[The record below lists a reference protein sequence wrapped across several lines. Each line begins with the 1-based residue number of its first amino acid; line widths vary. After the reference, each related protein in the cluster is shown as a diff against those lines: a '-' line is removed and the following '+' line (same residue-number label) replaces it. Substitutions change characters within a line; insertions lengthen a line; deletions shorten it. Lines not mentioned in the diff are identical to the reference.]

1 MFAMFG
7 RRRFAFIAIP
17 LLLVSRADA
26 APPTISNISL
36 RGLRTGATTTVV
48 LTGADLLPEPRLL
61 LSVPIAQQAVKEG
74 ATANQVQIDVTLD
87 AVTPPGIYQLRL
99 ATAGGIS
106 APLAVGVDALTEM
119 PFADE
124 VATLP
129 VALNGALQ
137 GSNVLRTSF
146 TGAKGQQ
153 IVVEVEGRRLGVELN
168 PVVHLLDSRGVQV
181 AWAQP
186 TSALAGDARLTAELP
201 ADGRYTVEL
210 HDVLYR
216 GPGPGS
222 FRLKIGTF
230 RYADMVYPLGVR
242 RGTKSPLEFVSSN
255 LPAGL
260 KAEAVDAPAP
270 GQFAAP
276 WPAAELISGGR
287 PRLIYSEHDELT
299 ETPVAADGPPQK
311 LGVPMAVSGRL
322 SAAREEDR
330 YQLMATPGQALR
342 IELLAA
348 RAGSPLDGV
357 LSIRN
362 MQGAELAKSD
372 DQPSTSDPG
381 LDFTVPA
388 GADSL
393 LLVIKDLEGRGGHG
407 FVYRLSITPQG
418 TPDFG
423 LTLFADREPLPRQG
437 VAVMR
442 VRAERRGYNGP
453 IKLSFVGLPGGV
465 RVAGDEIPAGATD
478 TLVTLEAGDQQT
490 APAIATVVGEST
502 EPNTS
507 ICRIARLAG
516 GAVGQYQPWLA
527 RELAFSGTPPL
538 PLSVAWGAASTD
550 NRLPLGARLPLEVQ
564 VARAAGIAGPVR
576 LSLLMTQII
585 PKKTIKE
592 NNQDKQVDDLD
603 RALRLD
609 GTPTIAADQTAGV
622 AMLLVP
628 RDLPP
633 IPYDLAVQAELLSAD
648 GKAVL
653 ATAVTPARRMTPTS
667 PITLAVSGDAKV
679 EAKAGSGETGKL
691 TGSVQ
696 RLGDF
701 KAPLIVTLAGLPPE
715 LPASELTLAPDQ
727 TEFALAVSFP
737 FGSPPGA
744 LANVRMVA
752 QDRTNPQTV
761 LASNEIPVAINV
773 VPGGPPPAL
782 YRLFEDESSF
792 LARLTEGGGKI
803 ALESADRYSGTA
815 SLSVTPDQKFRSKLP
830 GLGVNI
836 AENPGEGEYRYL
848 RFAWKKRGGANIL
861 LQMAANGAFGP
872 QRGAAGPS
880 FRYEAG
886 LSQNPFN
893 AAAVRIDEK
902 LPAEWTVVTRDLF
915 ADFGAFHLDGL
926 ALTASDGEAALFD
939 QIYLARTADD
949 LKGCPS
955 PAPGQPPLAV
965 FEDQPE
971 FASNLTQGGGTA
983 TLATNDKYSG
993 AASVK
998 VTPDQRF
1005 NPALSGLGVKIR
1017 EKPGAGEYRYLQFAW
1032 KKQGGQRICLQL
1044 NHDGQWGPQAGK
1056 PGKFR
1061 YDAGPGEGESFGAA
1075 LRIDQNLPS
1084 SFVLVTR
1091 DLFADFGEFTLTGL
1105 ALSPQDG
1112 DFALFDHIYL
1122 GREPRD
1128 FEAVKP

>member
-1 MFAMFG
+1 MFA
-7 RRRFAFIAIP
+7 RRRFVFFAIP
-17 LLLVSRADA
+17 LLAFISRVGA

-36 RGLRTGATTTVV
+36 RGLRTGASTTLV
-48 LTGADLLPEPRLL
+48 LTGADLLPEPRLV

-87 AVTPPGIYQLRL
+87 AATPPGIYQLRL
-99 ATAGGIS
+99 ATVGGIS
-106 APLAVGVDALTEM
+106 APMAVGIDALPEM
-119 PFADE
+119 PFAAE
-124 VATLP
+124 VANLP
-129 VALNGALQ
+129 VALSGSLQ

-146 TGAKGQQ
+146 AGAKGQQ
-153 IVVEVEGRRLGVELN
+153 IVVEVEGRRLGIELN
-168 PVVHLLDSRGVQV
+168 PVVHLLDARGVQL

-186 TSALAGDARLTAELP
+186 TSALGGDARLAAELP

-210 HDVLYR
+210 HDALYR
-216 GPGPGS
+216 GPGPGN

-230 RYADMVYPLGVR
+230 HYADLVLPLAAR

-255 LPAGL
+255 LPAGI
-260 KAEAVDAPAP
+260 KAESADSPAP
-270 GQFAAP
+270 GLFAAP
-276 WPAAELISGGR
+276 WPAAELLSGGR
-287 PRLIYSEHDELT
+287 PRLIYSDYEELV
-299 ETPVAADGPPQK
+299 ETPIAAGGPPQK

-322 SAAREEDR
+322 AAAREEDR
-330 YQLMATPGQALR
+330 YQLMASPGQALR
-342 IELLAA
+342 VEVLAA

-362 MQGAELAKSD
+362 LQGAELASSD
-372 DQPSTSDPG
+372 DQPSTTDPG
-381 LDFTVPA
+381 LDFTMPA
-388 GADSL
+388 GTDSVL
-393 LLVIKDLEGRGGHG
+393 LAIKDLEGRGGADYI
-407 FVYRLSITPQG
+407 YRLSVRPAG
-418 TPDFG
+418 TPDYG

-437 VAVMR
+437 VTVMR

-453 IKLSFVGLPGGV
+453 IKLTFAGLPGGV
-465 RVAGDEIPAGATD
+465 RVTGDEIPAGATD
-478 TLVTLEAGDQQT
+478 TLVTFEAGDQQP
-490 APAIATVVGEST
+490 APIIATVIGEST

-507 ICRIARLAG
+507 IRRVAQVAG
-516 GAVGQYQPWLA
+516 NAAAKSQPWLA
-527 RELAFSGTPPL
+527 NELALSGTQPL
-538 PLSVAWGAASTD
+538 PMSIAWGAASAD

-564 VARAAGIAGPVR
+564 VARSAGVAGPVR

-609 GTPTIAADQTAGV
+609 GTPTIAAEQSTGV
-622 AMLLVP
+622 AAVLVP
-628 RDLPP
+628 RDLPV

-648 GKAVL
+648 GKTVV

-667 PITLAVSGDAKV
+667 PITLALSGDAKV
-679 EAKAGSGETGKL
+679 DAKAGSGETGKL
-691 TGSVQ
+691 TGSIQ

-701 KAPLIVTLAGLPPE
+701 KASLVVTLAGLPLE
-715 LPASELTLAPDQ
+715 LPAPEVALTPEQ
-727 TEFALAVSFP
+727 NEFALPVAFP

-744 LANVRMVA
+744 LANVRIVA
-752 QDRTNPQTV
+752 HDRSNPQAV
-761 LASNEIPVAINV
+761 IASNEIAVAVNV
-773 VPGGPPPAL
+773 VAGGPPPAL
-782 YRLFEDESSF
+782 YPLFEDESSF
-792 LARLTEGGGKI
+792 LARLTDGGGKI
-803 ALESADRYSGTA
+803 ALETTDRYSGKA
-815 SLSVTPDQKFRSKLP
+815 ALSVTPDQRFRQKLP
-830 GLGVNI
+830 GLGLNI
-836 AENPGEGEYRYL
+836 AENPGDGEYRFL

-880 FRYEAG
+880 YRYEAG
-886 LSQNPFN
+886 PSQNPFN
-893 AAAVRIDEK
+893 AAAVKLDEK

-971 FASNLTQGGGTA
+971 FASNLTQGDGTA
-983 TLATNDKYSG
+983 TLATDDKYSG

-1005 NPALSGLGVKIR
+1005 NPSLPGLGVKIR
-1017 EKPGAGEYRYLQFAW
+1017 EKPGPGEYRYLQFAW

-1044 NHDGQWGPQAGK
+1044 NHDGQWGPQAGQ

-1061 YDAGPGEGESFGAA
+1061 YDAGPGEGESYGAA
-1075 LRIDQNLPS
+1075 LRIDPNLPS
-1084 SFVLVTR
+1084 TFVVVTR

-1112 DFALFDHIYL
+1112 DYALFDHIYL

-1128 FEAVKP
+1128 FEVVKP